1 MRPEKRKYKKHTVGK
16 TTKSV
21 HVYIDADLLPFFESL
36 LNKTRYVNQAIREK
50 IERDRKVVSK
60 F

>member
-1 MRPEKRKYKKHTVGK
+1 MRPEKRKYKKHTEGK

-21 HVYIDADLLPFFESL
+21 HVYIDQDILPFFESL

-50 IERDRKVVSK
+50 MSREAKN
-60 F
+60 